1 MEFTLSF
8 QRPDKPGTTY
18 TLMIKASSKPERLV
32 DFDGGKA
39 KLAPGDSYE
48 EFLEIRAF
56 DARND
61 RIEIYYLDAQNNP
74 VVWAKVVE
82 DESPPLR
89 VGFRLKM
96 AEKAEAILYEAKVI
110 SQNCW

>member
-8 QRPDKPGTTY
+8 HRLDNPGTTY
-18 TLMIKASSKPERLV
+18 TLMIEASSKPERLV

-39 KLAPGDSYE
+39 KLAPEDSYE

-56 DARND
+56 AARND

-82 DESPPLR
+82 DEATPLR
-89 VGFRLKM
+89 VGSRLKM
-96 AEKAEAILYEAKVI
+96 GKNAEVTLYDAKVI